1 MALTDPRIRNAK
13 ATGKVYNLGDYDGLS
28 LFVSVKGSKA
38 WHLRYNW
45 LGKRSRMSLGTYPE
59 LSLRDARAMRDE
71 ARALIAKGVNP
82 RIARKRKQQAA
93 RLAGDYTFMTVYERW
108 LAYRALALEEG
119 RQSTLAQIRRVF
131 KKDVIP
137 PLRRMTLHEI
147 TRHHLLEVVERIEKR
162 GSLSVAEKVRT
173 WFRQLFGYAMVIV
186 PDMENNPARD
196 LHVVAVPLAPVQHN
210 PFLRMEE
217 IPSFLRILRTYQGR
231 QVTQLAVRLLLL
243 TGVRTGELR
252 LATPAQF
259 DLARGLWT
267 IPAASLKQRMMLTR
281 KQRKRVND
289 LPPYI
294 VPLSSRA
301 QEIVRQL
308 LSDFKPAQKY
318 LFPGALRLTD
328 RMSENTVNFALKRMG
343 YDGRLTGHGLRAT
356 MSTALN
362 EIGYPKAW
370 VDAQLSHADPNRV
383 RATYNH
389 AQYVEQR
396 CVMMQ
401 DWANRLDLLELGKVE
416 VASRHLIVH
425 LQRFPKISLP
435 RDQAAHGL
443 RVHAPH
449 FGLAC
454 AQSSLSSP
462 KEARAIQ
469 HPRYPQQDRSELEES
484 QEAAELVVESCSD
497 ATEPLE
503 LNEAISNAVAKPIA
517 CCRLLVATQESH
529 RLDVWCRERQL
540 GRAGTGGGRG

>member
-1 MALTDPRIRNAK
+1 MALTDLQVRNAK
-13 ATGKVYNLGDYDGLS
+13 PTGKNYTLGDYDGLF
-28 LFVSVKGSKA
+28 LFVSPKGSKA
-38 WHLRYNW
+38 WHFRYHW
-45 LGKRSRMSLGTYPE
+45 LGKQSRMSLGMYPE
-59 LSLRDARAMRDE
+59 LGLRDARTMRDE
-71 ARALIAKGVNP
+71 ARTLIAKGINP
-82 RIARKRKQQAA
+82 RIARKQKQQAA
-93 RLAGDYTFMTVYERW
+93 RLAGEHTFITVYEKW

-137 PLRRMTLHEI
+137 PLRRMTVHEI
-147 TRHHLLEVVERIEKR
+147 TRHHLLEVVGRIEKR

-186 PDMENNPARD
+186 PDMENNPAWD
-196 LHVVAVPLAPVQHN
+196 LHVVAVPLPPVRHN

-231 QVTQLAVRLLLL
+231 EVTQLAIRLLLL

-259 DLARGLWT
+259 DLERGLWI

-289 LPPYI
+289 IPAYI
-294 VPLSSRA
+294 VPLSSHA
-301 QEIVRQL
+301 QEVVKQL
-308 LSDFKPAQKY
+308 LNDFKPAQQY
-318 LFPGALRLTD
+318 LFPGVLRLTD

-343 YDGRLTGHGLRAT
+343 FDGRLTGHGLRAT

-370 VDAQLSHADPNRV
+370 VDAQLSHADPNRI

-396 CVMMQ
+396 RVMMQ
-401 DWANRLDLLELGKVE
+401 DWANRLDLLALGAVE

-425 LQRFPKISLP
+425 LQGLPGTPWP
-435 RDQAAHGL
+435 RDHNQASGT
-443 RVHAPH
+443 RVHTPY
-449 FGLAC
+449 FEIAC
-454 AQSSLSSP
+454 AAAVISP
-462 KEARAIQ
+462 TKEA
-469 HPRYPQQDRSELEES
+469 
-484 QEAAELVVESCSD
+484 
-497 ATEPLE
+497 
-503 LNEAISNAVAKPIA
+503 EAIHCPKYSQHGRSNPIEGQDA
-517 CCRLLVATQESH
+517 ADLLGAMNGS
-529 RLDVWCRERQL
+529 
-540 GRAGTGGGRG
+540 